1 MTTEQDY
8 LRRDGES
15 PDEHAERINELFA
28 VSIAADVQQLRDSGC
43 PFTADYVAFAFKDS
57 PPGGDAYPKGLYEWL
72 RSIPSSK
79 LATIIMVLSTPAEE
93 AAEELGMPPA
103 ISKIMI
109 EMLTEDLLHTALRG
123 YTIENRVGEVS
134 MSEEEVTGTVRKL
147 FYWALTV
154 HCIEEGWIL
163 EEAGAVPPTFLNEES
178 ESDYRFSTV
187 PGFKED
193 MAERFPDL
201 DIENLDDI
209 GGPTT
214 GADGPV

>member
-109 EMLTEDLLHTALRG
+109 EMLMQDLLQLTLRG
-123 YTIENRVGEVS
+123 YTIENRVGDATMTEG
-134 MSEEEVTGTVRKL
+134 EITGLVRQL
-147 FYWALTV
+147 FSWSLIV
-154 HCIEEGWIL
+154 HCIGEGWVL
-163 EEAGAVPPTFLNEES
+163 EETGDVPPTFLNAES

-187 PGFKED
+187 PGFKKD
-193 MAERFPDL
+193 MAERFPDIDL
-201 DIENLDDI
+201 ENLDDI

-214 GADGPV
+214 GDDGPV